1 MADIDTRIDHLSE
14 IVANLAKAGPSS
26 SDTRQ
31 IDNLAERLEELQA
44 ELKMLGGRKQGVGLD
59 AVQSEIRKATNAL
72 PAAIMPPIRAKFDAV
87 DVRIADMQ
95 DTTRRQTEAQLHDMR
110 EMAQKS
116 LNAHELKAR
125 AAVAVL
131 RDAIAGELK

>member
-1 MADIDTRIDHLSE
+1 MTDIETRINYLSE
-14 IVANLAKAGPSS
+14 IVGNLAKAGPSS
-26 SDTRQ
+26 NDTRPL
-31 IDNLAERLEELQA
+31 DNLAERVDELQA

-87 DVRIADMQ
+87 DARIADMQ